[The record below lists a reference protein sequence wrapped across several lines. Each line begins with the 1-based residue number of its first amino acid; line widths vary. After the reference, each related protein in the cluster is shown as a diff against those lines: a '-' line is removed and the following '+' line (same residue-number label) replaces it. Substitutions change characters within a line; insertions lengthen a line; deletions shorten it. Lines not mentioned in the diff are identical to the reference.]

1 MRRGEVWWVDFDP
14 SVGGETRKTRPALI
28 VSKATDTATPREG
41 ADRLQELWP
50 GAVALH
56 TGATGH
62 TVLLSDLRC
71 AAPAARSFLADGDTT
86 LARAGCP

>member
-1 MRRGEVWWVDFDP
+1 MPPRNDP
-14 SVGGETRKTRPALI
+14 VTTIWGIPALI

-71 AAPAARSFLADGDTT
+71 AAPAARSFLADGDIT